1 MSCSPRT
8 STAGEGF
15 HVSQRS
21 QSTRATMP
29 VDPTTSLRHL
39 EEDVRRDVAA
49 ARQRANLLQEEVDS
63 LLTRITAMQAS
74 SFVDTQDDSDPVVQQ
89 VEAIRQLR
97 QE

>member
-1 MSCSPRT
+1 
-8 STAGEGF
+8 
-15 HVSQRS
+15 
-21 QSTRATMP
+21 MP

-63 LLTRITAMQAS
+63 LLTRIAAMQAS
-74 SFVDTQDDSDPVVQQ
+74 SLVDTQDNSDPVVQQ